1 MLGRLILATGFLSKV
16 GRTFGRLAENASRFG
31 AGRSERQFDVRPPQ
45 LARGAEKRA
54 RDLVERIES
63 TPYGHGL
70 AESLADY
77 VTTRQEVDVWA
88 IRPLELARLW
98 AVPERHAIE
107 VCLQA
112 TKIGLLGLRW
122 DLLCPRCQI
131 GKESVPALDQLPTGA
146 HCATCNIDY
155 SRDYTKNIELAF
167 HPSRSIRPLD
177 GREYC
182 LFGPM
187 STPHVKL
194 QLTLET
200 GERRTEALDLAH
212 GIYRIRTL
220 EPGDE
225 QVIEWREGSFPE
237 VVADGTTVAAG
248 PPSNEGTV
256 TLDNRSGRRL
266 TFIVEEYGWR
276 RDALTAHRATTL
288 QAFRDLFDEDV
299 LRPGDDVD
307 IDYVSIMFTDLR
319 GSTALYER
327 IGDSQAYHL
336 VREHFAVLGKAIRE
350 NDGTVV
356 KSRRRRHGR
365 LHQSGGRAPLRR
377 SAAGRFRGVQRGLRQ
392 GAGHHSHRTARRAL
406 HLRDP
411 QQPA

>member
-1 MLGRLILATGFLSKV
+1 MWDDKPVNWVAHRWFGHCRHFRSGPLRFLCATLELFPERDGCRGEYTIDVEAANVLGRLILATGFLSKV

-131 GKESVPALDQLPTGA
+131 GKESVPALDQLPTGP

-177 GREYC
+177 GSEYC

-200 GERRTEALDLAH
+200 GERRTEALGPCARYLSHTHARARRRAGH
-212 GIYRIRTL
+212 RVARGIV
-220 EPGDE
+220 PG
-225 QVIEWREGSFPE
+225 
-237 VVADGTTVAAG
+237 
-248 PPSNEGTV
+248 
-256 TLDNRSGRRL
+256 GRRR
-266 TFIVEEYGWR
+266 W
-276 RDALTAHRATTL
+276 
-288 QAFRDLFDEDV
+288 
-299 LRPGDDVD
+299 DD
-307 IDYVSIMFTDLR
+307 
-319 GSTALYER
+319 G
-327 IGDSQAYHL
+327 
-336 VREHFAVLGKAIRE
+336 
-350 NDGTVV
+350 
-356 KSRRRRHGR
+356 RRR
-365 LHQSGGRAPLRR
+365 ST
-377 SAAGRFRGVQRGLRQ
+377 VE
-392 GAGHHSHRTARRAL
+392 
-406 HLRDP
+406 
-411 QQPA
+411 